1 MSRLKEAVKWME
13 DMSMEPMLLLGGKD
27 EVDDFADAFIG
38 VINDSTAIYERDKV
52 IEVFMN
58 RDEMSYEEAIEWF
71 DFNVQGAYVGEQTPL
86 YIQTDFTD

>member
-13 DMSMEPMLLLGGKD
+13 DMSMEPMLLLGGEG